1 VVEPQTN
8 IVLAGVPDVPTALNQ
23 LASLGILASSMAGKV
38 RFVTHRDLSPTDI
51 DDALRRI
58 KTGRK
63 T

>member
-1 VVEPQTN
+1 
-8 IVLAGVPDVPTALNQ
+8 
-23 LASLGILASSMAGKV
+23 MAGKV